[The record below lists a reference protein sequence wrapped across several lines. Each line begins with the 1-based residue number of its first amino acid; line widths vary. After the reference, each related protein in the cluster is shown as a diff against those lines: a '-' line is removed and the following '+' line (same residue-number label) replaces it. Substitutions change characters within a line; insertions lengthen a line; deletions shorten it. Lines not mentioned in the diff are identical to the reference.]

1 MSDHLLWVETR
12 DRTEP
17 KTVQRVY
24 SFFGHPSMSSSLYIP
39 QMDTA
44 FLLTPSGEKIGLEMK
59 RGDWLAGYGN
69 AEHLYADV
77 RIDRPGDSIFVVARS
92 PGVYDMGWHG
102 GKSDPFLSYNF
113 AKAVIHAGPGE
124 ACWFASAA
132 NLPLDLIPE
141 QAPYELKAGDHIRIT
156 AKYLGKPVKA
166 SWTASYWTWDEHG
179 DSRVKRGIA
188 GEDGS
193 FSVDLIQ
200 GGLWFLDAAYS
211 LPQSGSWTA
220 THSLAQFFKS
230 GDMLNYN
237 SLRYKT
243 TLSVWVR

>member
-12 DRTEP
+12 DRTDP
-17 KTVQRVY
+17 KAVQRVY
-24 SFFGHPSMSSSLYIP
+24 SFFGHPSLTASLYIP
-39 QMDTA
+39 QMDDA

-69 AEHLYADV
+69 AEHLYADLK
-77 RIDRPGDSIFVVARS
+77 IDWQGDSIFAVARS

-113 AKAVIHAGPGE
+113 AKAVIHAGPGG
-124 ACWFASAA
+124 CYRSAG

-141 QAPYELKAGDHIRIT
+141 QAPYELEAGDRIQI
-156 AKYLGKPVKA
+156 KVEYLGQPVKA
-166 SWTASYWTWDEHG
+166 RWTASYWTWDEHG
-179 DSRVKRGIA
+179 DSRVKRGIT
-188 GEDGS
+188 GEDGKL
-193 FSVDLIQ
+193 SVDLIQ
-200 GGLWFLDAAYS
+200 GGLWFLDASYS
-211 LPQSGSWTA
+211 LPQSGRWTA

-230 GDMLNYN
+230 GDVLNYN

>member
-1 MSDHLLWVETR
+1 MSDHLLWVETQ

-24 SFFGHPSMSSSLYIP
+24 SFFGHPSMTASLYIP

-44 FLLTPSGEKIGLEMK
+44 FLRTPSGEKISLEMK

-69 AEHLYADV
+69 AEHLYSDV
-77 RIDRPGDSIFVVARS
+77 RIDCPGDSIFVVARS
-92 PGVYDMGWHG
+92 PGVYDLGWHG

-113 AKAVIHAGPGE
+113 AKAVIHAGPGC
-124 ACWFASAA
+124 ACWSVSAA

-141 QAPYELKAGDHIRIT
+141 QAPYELKAGDHIRI
-156 AKYLGKPVKA
+156 KVEYLGQPVKA

-179 DSRVKRGIA
+179 DSRVKRGTT
-188 GEDGS
+188 GEDGK
-193 FSVDLIQ
+193 FSVELIQ

-211 LPQSGSWTA
+211 LPQSGIWTA
-220 THSLAQFFKS
+220 THYLAQFFKS
-230 GDMLNYN
+230 GDVLHYN

-243 TLSVWVR
+243 TLSIWAR

>member
-24 SFFGHPSMSSSLYIP
+24 SFFGHPSLTASLYIP
-39 QMDTA
+39 QMDDA

-77 RIDRPGDSIFVVARS
+77 GIDWPGDSIFAAARS
-92 PGVYDMGWHG
+92 PGVYDLGWHG

-113 AKAVIHAGPGE
+113 AKAVIHAGPEGSR
-124 ACWFASAA
+124 WSAGI
-132 NLPLDLIPE
+132 LPLDVIPE
-141 QAPYELKAGDHIRIT
+141 QAPYELKAGDRIRI
-156 AKYLGKPVKA
+156 KVEYLGQPVKA

-179 DSRVKRGIA
+179 DSRVKRGIT
-188 GEDGS
+188 GEDGR
-193 FSVDLIQ
+193 FSVDLTQ

-211 LPQSGSWTA
+211 LPQSGCWTA

-230 GDMLNYN
+230 GDVLNYN

>member
-1 MSDHLLWVETR
+1 MSDHLLWVEAR

-24 SFFGHPSMSSSLYIP
+24 SFFGHPSMTASLYNP
-39 QMDTA
+39 QMDAA
-44 FLLTPSGEKIGLEMK
+44 FLLTPSRERIGLDMK
-59 RGDWLAGYGN
+59 RGDWLAGYGH
-69 AEHLYADV
+69 AEHLYADIK
-77 RIDRPGDSIFVVARS
+77 IDWPGDSIFVAARS
-92 PGVYDMGWHG
+92 PGVYDLGWHG
-102 GKSDPFLSYNF
+102 DKSDPFLSYNF
-113 AKAVIHAGPGE
+113 AKAVIHAGPEGSRWSAE
-124 ACWFASAA
+124 A
-132 NLPLDLIPE
+132 LPLDLIPE
-141 QAPYELKAGDHIRIT
+141 QAPYELKTGDRIQI
-156 AKYLGKPVKA
+156 KVEYLGQPVKA

-188 GEDGS
+188 GEDGK

-230 GDMLNYN
+230 GNVLNYN